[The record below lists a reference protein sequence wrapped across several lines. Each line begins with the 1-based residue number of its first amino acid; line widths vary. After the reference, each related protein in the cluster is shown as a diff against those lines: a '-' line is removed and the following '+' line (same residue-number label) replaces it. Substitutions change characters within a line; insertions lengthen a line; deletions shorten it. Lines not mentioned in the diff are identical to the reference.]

1 MSVGENPCKRHL
13 WTLAGV
19 VPEVLTANKGRCNV
33 SPFFINLI
41 MFYHMKDYDIM
52 TLALRDMQDEDIDIS
67 IMQCYITKRTGIYSI
82 DSLVF
87 GHYVVRRF
95 KEDN

>member
-1 MSVGENPCKRHL
+1 MPVGETPYKWHL

-19 VPEVLTANKGRCNV
+19 VPENDCPTGEMQCL
-33 SPFFINLI
+33 PFFINLI

>member
-1 MSVGENPCKRHL
+1 MPVGANPYKWHL

-19 VPEVLTANKGRCNV
+19 VPETDCPTGEMQCL
-33 SPFFINLI
+33 PFFINLI

-95 KEDN
+95 KENN

>member
-1 MSVGENPCKRHL
+1 
-13 WTLAGV
+13 
-19 VPEVLTANKGRCNV
+19 
-33 SPFFINLI
+33 
-41 MFYHMKDYDIM
+41 MKDYDIM